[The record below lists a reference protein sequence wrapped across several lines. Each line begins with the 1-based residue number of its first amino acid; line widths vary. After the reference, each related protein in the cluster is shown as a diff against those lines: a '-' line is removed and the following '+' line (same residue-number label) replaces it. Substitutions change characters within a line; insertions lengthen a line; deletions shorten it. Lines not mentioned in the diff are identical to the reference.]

1 MYFSK
6 QKNYIY
12 IVLCLL
18 FMSSFLHVMSLHVED
33 LSKRNFSRQKNRCR
47 FCARERPAI
56 TGTSLTL
63 VQMFMSCFPH
73 VMSQQVED
81 LSKRNLPKQKNE
93 RFCIRE
99 RLLMQALLWPL
110 SSAFFSCYVF
120 LMWGV
125 NKWKIYLGKFFPSDK
140 KEKDVEKDC

>member
-1 MYFSK
+1 MIE
-6 QKNYIY
+6 KNYY
-12 IVLCLL
+12 FFMCCCLC
-18 FMSSFLHVMSLHVED
+18 SFVFWYYLHVVICFFTHINIPYHV
-33 LSKRNFSRQKNRCR
+33 LSKVYILIYK
-47 FCARERPAI
+47 P
-56 TGTSLTL
+56 LTL